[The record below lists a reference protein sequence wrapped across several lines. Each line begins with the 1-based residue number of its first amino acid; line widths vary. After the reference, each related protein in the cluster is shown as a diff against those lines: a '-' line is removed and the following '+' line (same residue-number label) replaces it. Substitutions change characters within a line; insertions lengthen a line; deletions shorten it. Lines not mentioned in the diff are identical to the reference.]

1 MRICFYL
8 IYAWIWVCIGPVES
22 NLGRSETSATL
33 IFNSGANITL
43 NCQGKSPNRDIA
55 WIQYGKKV
63 LPSNRIR
70 HESDGRLIIHKVFP
84 RDEGLYLCQDVESN
98 QSIHSIRLRVRTP
111 PERVSNF
118 TVLPRSVFALAT
130 WNTPLTNSDVD
141 PPLLKYTLSYRLDG
155 NERSE
160 GVEDDTLS
168 WTECKVSEDE
178 NSYTV
183 YNLRPNSTY
192 YFRIFATNAV
202 GSGENV
208 SVMVRTTYDPKEI
221 REAEQETGLLFSEG
235 APVYDGELH
244 ADAQDKINLQQD
256 SFKVWIVALLLFV
269 IVSTSGAIGISLFLI
284 KVRGRS
290 RNDITVETTEEEAME
305 LVPHI
310 TLNPSFNID
319 MLEYIEP
326 EESSINDEDGANL
339 VSLPNG

>member
-84 RDEGLYLCQDVESN
+84 RDEGLYLCQDR
-98 QSIHSIRLRVRTP
+98 IRT
-111 PERVSNF
+111 
-118 TVLPRSVFALAT
+118 LAT
-130 WNTPLTNSDVD
+130 WNTPLKNSDVD

-183 YNLRPNSTY
+183 YNLR
-192 YFRIFATNAV
+192 
-202 GSGENV
+202 SGENV